1 MAKLRFEIVTGE
13 RLVFS
18 ADDVDMVVAPGTDG
32 ELGVLPR
39 HAPLVT
45 TLKPG
50 VLRVKQG
57 VQETEMAVSGGF
69 MEVRPDRV
77 TVLADTAERATEI
90 DEARAEES
98 RQRAQEVLEAG
109 WPEKIAAREA
119 YADFDAWLR
128 AVGHQRNPGTTADL
142 IAAGLFVAL
151 HEGTIPLPCPWPWSR
166 DGIVL

>member
-98 RQRAQEVLEAG
+98 RQRA
-109 WPEKIAAREA
+109 
-119 YADFDAWLR
+119 LR
-128 AVGHQRNPGTTADL
+128 TLQAPVGEH
-142 IAAGLFVAL
+142 
-151 HEGTIPLPCPWPWSR
+151 
-166 DGIVL
+166 